1 MKCNSTITN
10 RQLLGRDGG
19 EGESTYGVV
28 GLRAGKLCKKIST
41 ARFVPAEQSKQA
53 RSVNRGAALQCLYW
67 TRLVVDVGLI
77 ANWKGTIR
85 GQMSFENSS
94 LLLTAGRHELS
105 RAELGWAGL
114 GWAGL
119 GEGRG
124 VSGAR

>member
-1 MKCNSTITN
+1 MVDSEGWRK
-10 RQLLGRDGG
+10 LLSSWCCWT
-19 EGESTYGVV
+19 ES
-28 GLRAGKLCKKIST
+28 REA
-41 ARFVPAEQSKQA
+41 
-53 RSVNRGAALQCLYW
+53 RGAALQCLYW

-94 LLLTAGRHELS
+94 LLFTAGRHELS
-105 RAELGWAGL
+105 RAEQGWAGL